1 MIVIYH
7 AVPSDQ
13 IKTKKQMKNLKYN
26 YMKTKLLWM
35 VLASLVILTSCENN
49 SGNEQLQAELDKKK
63 SDLSTL
69 KIEVKELQQKVN
81 DLDSTNMQQGI
92 AVNVEEL
99 KFKKFEHFFNANG
112 SFEPVDYAYISPQTS
127 GQIVKI
133 PVKEG
138 AEVKKGDLLAKLNTE
153 VIENTIREVK
163 TALNFATT
171 IFKKQ
176 EELWNKNIGSEV
188 DYLKAKNEMQRMQDQ
203 LITLQSQLDLSMITS
218 PINGIVDKIE
228 VNVGELAM
236 PGTPMMHIV
245 NLDAFYLNVEVSES
259 YIPYLK
265 NGDPVQVNL
274 MAYGNLTLDANI
286 YRIANIIN
294 PENRSFKVSIKM
306 KNYQNKIRPNMLA
319 DARFKDF
326 ESDQAIV
333 VPSLLVKNDFKGEY
347 VFTAVKSEETIL
359 ARKVYVETG
368 KSIAN
373 TTLIVSGLNEGD
385 LLITNGYNQVVEGS
399 LLSIK

>member
-1 MIVIYH
+1 
-7 AVPSDQ
+7 
-13 IKTKKQMKNLKYN
+13 MKNINYN
-26 YMKTKLLWM
+26 HMKTKLLWM
-35 VLASLVILTSCENN
+35 VLASLVILSSCENN
-49 SGNEQLQAELDKKK
+49 SGADQLQADLDKKK
-63 SDLSTL
+63 AELSAL
-69 KIEVKELQQKVN
+69 KIEVRELQQKVD
-81 DLDSTNMQQGI
+81 DLDSNNVQKGI

-99 KFKKFEHFFNANG
+99 KFQKFEHYFSANG

-127 GQIVKI
+127 GQITKI
-133 PVKEG
+133 AVKEG
-138 AEVKKGDLLAKLNTE
+138 SEVKKGDLLAKLNTD
-153 VIENTIREVK
+153 VIENSIREVK
-163 TALNFATT
+163 TALNLSTT

-188 DYLKAKNEMQRMQDQ
+188 DYLKAKNDMERMQDQ
-203 LITLQSQLDLSMITS
+203 LITLQSQLDLSIITS
-218 PINGIVDKIE
+218 PINGIVDKID

-236 PGTPMMHIV
+236 PGAPMMHIV
-245 NLDAFYLNVEVSES
+245 NLDEFYLNVEVSES
-259 YIPYLK
+259 YIPYLNK
-265 NGDPVQVNL
+265 GDAVQVNL
-274 MAYGNLTLDANI
+274 MAYGNLTLNANI

-294 PENRSFKVSIKM
+294 PENRSFEVNIKM

-319 DARFKDF
+319 DAKFKDF

-347 VFTAVKSEETIL
+347 VFTAVQSEGTTL

-373 TTLIVSGLNEGD
+373 TSMIVSGLNEGD